1 LDTQKKTALIAEYA
15 THEGDTGSAE
25 VQVALLTHRIIQLTD
40 HLKVHKQDQHSRRGL
55 MQLIGQR
62 KRLLS
67 YMNKEDVNRY
77 QAAISKLGLRK

>member
-1 LDTQKKTALIAEYA
+1 METQKKQTVIAEYA

-25 VQVALLTHRIIQLTD
+25 VQVALLTQRINQLTE

-55 MQLIGQR
+55 MKLIGQR

-77 QAAISKLGLRK
+77 QTVISKLGLRK

>member
-1 LDTQKKTALIAEYA
+1 METQKKQTVIAEYA

-25 VQVALLTHRIIQLTD
+25 VQVALLTHRVNQLTE

-55 MQLIGQR
+55 MKLIGQR

-77 QAAISKLGLRK
+77 QTVISKLGLRK